1 MIVKYCDSIV
11 PGHENIND
19 VDKKFLSKISND
31 LDELS
36 ILIDNQEINIYIRK
50 IWDIISDANK
60 YFNDYKPW
68 ELKDSNRLAFNN
80 VLYVTADIIK
90 QIGVMIYPI
99 MPNTS
104 EKILDFFDIE
114 IDHISFELLNTN
126 VAKVKIDHI
135 KPLFPR
141 VE

>member
-1 MIVKYCDSIV
+1 
-11 PGHENIND
+11 
-19 VDKKFLSKISND
+19 
-31 LDELS
+31 
-36 ILIDNQEINIYIRK
+36 
-50 IWDIISDANK
+50 
-60 YFNDYKPW
+60 
-68 ELKDSNRLAFNN
+68 
-80 VLYVTADIIK
+80 
-90 QIGVMIYPI
+90 MIYPI